1 MSYIGSKRSSSLVS
15 ATEIT
20 LDGAK
25 LKSSGD
31 SITKSDGTTAV
42 LSESAGVVTLNN
54 GTIGNGVVF
63 PAGHIV
69 QSVFNPILS
78 TDTTVTSGDT
88 EKVVASATGQITI
101 TSGNGVLLIVQAVF
115 QTNPN
120 TTSHGK
126 CRLLE
131 GLTTSGTEL
140 TSGQFGDRSNTFTFD
155 TPTLVAYDSS
165 PADTTPD
172 YCLTLARNHSG
183 TGSVQMNSIQQ
194 FFLFEVQQ

>member
-1 MSYIGSKRSSSLVS
+1 MAGQLKVGGNIIASHSGVEGAGEVTLQN
-15 ATEIT
+15 AT
-20 LDGAK
+20 LD
-25 LKSSGD
+25 SG
-31 SITKSDGTTAV
+31 
-42 LSESAGVVTLNN
+42 L
-54 GTIGNGVVF
+54 VF

-69 QSVFNPILS
+69 QSVFNPTLS
-78 TDTTVTSGDT
+78 TDITATSGDT

-101 TSGNGVLLIVQAVF
+101 TSGNGVLLIVQAIF
-115 QTNPN
+115 QTNPS
-120 TTSHGK
+120 TTSHGQ

-140 TSGQFGDRSNTFTFD
+140 TSGQFGDRSNSFTFA

-183 TGSVQMNSIQQ
+183 TGSVQMLDLKA
-194 FFLFEVQQ
+194 FFMFEVQQ